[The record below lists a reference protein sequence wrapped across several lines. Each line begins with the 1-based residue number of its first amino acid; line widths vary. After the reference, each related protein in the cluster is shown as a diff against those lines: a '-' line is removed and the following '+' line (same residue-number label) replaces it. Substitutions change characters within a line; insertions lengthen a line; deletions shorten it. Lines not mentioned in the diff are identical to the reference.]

1 MREKA
6 LLSQTTQNSKLK
18 TQNFSL
24 ISPPKCCIF
33 ALSYQSAVVRRQKTE
48 DRWQKTISDHC
59 PLTTVH

>member
-33 ALSYQSAVVRRQKTE
+33 ALSYQM
-48 DRWQKTISDHC
+48 
-59 PLTTVH
+59 TTNH